1 MTTDG
6 KSGSRLKVLAGLVV
20 LMFTALTVRLWFLQV
35 LASDQYRS
43 EASENAIRFVDQ
55 PAPRGTILDRNGEP
69 LVENRTALQ
78 VEVNRQDLPKDRAP
92 VVRNLSRVLGVS
104 PEALERRIDDQRYYP
119 FAPVPVAFDVEQ
131 KVRWAIAEHPEDFP
145 GVDVQEVPAR
155 EYPQGDIAEHVVGY
169 IGRLSETQAEDP
181 KFDGYDPND
190 TVGQGG
196 LESFYEEDLRG
207 DKGTLKLQV
216 NASGE
221 VIKEVG
227 SEPSVPGNDLVLA
240 LDAEVQAAAEEN
252 LEQGME
258 RARDAGFKAT
268 SGTAVV
274 LDPDTGG
281 IVAIASVP
289 GFDPTIYDDGLNEK
303 EQAFLEIGSRYVRDP
318 EDPSDDK
325 DCNDCPLM
333 NRATSG
339 EYPPGST
346 FKPFVGLAA
355 LREGIA
361 TQGSQFDCDAVYAVP
376 RDPTTTFRNW
386 SPVNM
391 GPMTIGQALPPSC
404 DTVFYELGYQFW
416 SKYYKEVGERG
427 PEVLQRALG
436 EFGFGTF
443 TGIDLPTGSPGLIPT
458 ERWKNE
464 TFSRDYG
471 GPYQDNQRH
480 YCDIHFCPGDY
491 ILMGIGQGNVRV
503 TPLQLALAYGAIQT
517 GRLCEPRLALRTQEP
532 GDGKTVREVASRCH
546 DLKGFSETDLRYV
559 RNALN
564 GVVQGNGTASG
575 AFAGFPFGKVSVGGK
590 TGTAEIA
597 DQAQDDAWF
606 AGMAR
611 GTVKGETQ
619 EYVVVVMVEQGGH
632 GAETAAPIARQIIE
646 SIYGLDVSK
655 FHLGNPAD

>member
-6 KSGSRLKVLAGLVV
+6 KAGSRLKVLAGLVV
-20 LMFTALTVRLWFLQV
+20 LMFAALTVRLWFLQV
-35 LASDQYRS
+35 LASEKYLT

-55 PAPRGTILDRNGEP
+55 PAPRGSILDRNGEP

-78 VEVNRQDLPKDRAP
+78 VEVNRQELPQDRAP
-92 VVRNLSRVLGVS
+92 VIRSLSRVLGVS
-104 PEALERRIDDQRYYP
+104 QEALTRRIDDKRYYP
-119 FAPVPVAFDVEQ
+119 FAPVPIAFDVDQ
-131 KVRWAIAEHPEDFP
+131 KVRWAIAEHSEAFR

-169 IGRLSETQAEDP
+169 IGRLLDSQIEDP

-207 DKGTLKLQV
+207 DKGKLKLQV
-216 NASGE
+216 NAAGE
-221 VIKEVG
+221 VIKEIG

-240 LDAEVQAAAEEN
+240 LDAEIQAAAEEH

-274 LDPDTGG
+274 LDPNTGG

-289 GFDPTIYDDGLNEK
+289 GFDPTIYDDGLNER
-303 EQAFLEIGSRYVRDP
+303 EQKLLEIGEKRPRDAR
-318 EDPSDDK
+318 
-325 DCNDCPLM
+325 LL

-361 TQGSQFDCDAVYAVP
+361 AQGSQFDCDAVYSVP
-376 RDPTTTFRNW
+376 KDPTTTFRNW
-386 SPVNM
+386 APVNM
-391 GPMTIGQALPPSC
+391 GPMTIAQALPPSC

-416 SKYYKEVGERG
+416 SKYYKEEGVRG
-427 PEVLQRALG
+427 PEVMQRALADL
-436 EFGFGTF
+436 GFGTF

-458 ERWKNE
+458 EQWKNE
-464 TFSRDYG
+464 TFSREFG

-532 GDGKTVREVASRCH
+532 GEGKTVREVASRCH
-546 DLKGFSETDLRYV
+546 ELKGFSETDLKYV
-559 RNALN
+559 RSALN
-564 GVVQGNGTASG
+564 GVVQGNGTAAG
-575 AFAGFPFGKVSVGGK
+575 AFAGFPFGQVSVGGK

-597 DQAQDDAWF
+597 GQAQDNSWF
-606 AGMAR
+606 AAVTR
-611 GTVKGETQ
+611 GTVKGET
-619 EYVVVVMVEQGGH
+619 EDYVVVVMVERGGH
-632 GAETAAPIARQIIE
+632 GAETAAPITRQIIE
-646 SIYGLDVSK
+646 TIYGLDVSK
-655 FHLGNPAD
+655 FHLGAAAD